1 ILFYPSVLFNKN
13 SPKILQTEKELIL
26 AKSLN
31 EKIKMLNIKINT
43 ELNTIKIKNNNKNLF
58 LSKQEKRISLIPF
71 KDNEKDLKIAQLE
84 LERIAELRP
93 IQYREC

>member
-1 ILFYPSVLFNKN
+1 
-13 SPKILQTEKELIL
+13 EKELIL